1 MNDTTGVPDADHLH
15 RALEEQA
22 QLLTGPDVSDV
33 VRVRVRR
40 ALASARDLLDLSD
53 AEPARETTARTVTW
67 LAESVGAF
75 QRLPAGFAGG
85 NAVVGDPAPLLRIVD
100 ELDLLGLTLDHAY
113 DAVHRGDDDALGRQL
128 DVLRERYAVRT
139 RAASVV
145 RTAVVPPAELD
156 QQVVRDNGLEVGE
169 DGIPRVPV
177 PDQPDPSHETQTQ
190 EPAR

>member
-1 MNDTTGVPDADHLH
+1 MNDTTGVPDADHL
-15 RALEEQA
+15 RTSIQEQA
-22 QLLTGPDVSDV
+22 RLLTGPDVSDV

-40 ALASARDLLDLSD
+40 ALHSAGDLLELSG
-53 AEPARETTARTVTW
+53 AEPARDVAARTVAW

-75 QRLPAGFAGG
+75 QRLPHGFAGG
-85 NAVVGDPAPLLRIVD
+85 HAVEGEPAPLLRIVD

-113 DAVHRGDDDALGRQL
+113 DATRRGDDAALDRQL

-139 RAASVV
+139 SPAAVV
-145 RTAVVPPAELD
+145 RTAVVPPTDVD
-156 QQVVRDNGLEVGE
+156 QEVVADRGLEVGA

-177 PDQPDPSHETQTQ
+177 PDQPDAHHETQ